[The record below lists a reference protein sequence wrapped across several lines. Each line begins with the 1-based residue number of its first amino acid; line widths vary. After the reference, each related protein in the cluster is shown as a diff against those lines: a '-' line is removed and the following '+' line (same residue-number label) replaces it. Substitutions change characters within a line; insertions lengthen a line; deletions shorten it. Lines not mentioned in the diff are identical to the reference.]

1 MGVQRHPRHRVNVPV
16 GVIVGLS
23 DVESLSL
30 DDISLGGAFIRT
42 PRPRDPG
49 SRLRLEMP
57 GVSIGAR
64 VVHVIDAGN
73 AMARAPG
80 MGVEFDEVTAEV
92 AKLVDDLKPSD
103 DVAEALDEAAFLART
118 GLLEEAQ
125 AVLLE
130 APDVDTV
137 RAQLAVVNNAIDG
150 AHGRDL
156 LRDVDAIARR
166 TDKIKRV
173 RTATAISS
181 SRDVL
186 LKAMRIAAST
196 GAHDDLVEIA
206 EQLVELDEHDELPLF
221 ALLHVHEQRGDVE
234 DALRAAE
241 KLAKLRPDDLALIE
255 RIDGLRAARR

>member
-1 MGVQRHPRHRVNVPV
+1 MGLQRHPRHRVNVAV

-23 DVESLSL
+23 DVERLAL

-49 SRLRLEMP
+49 CRLRLEMR

-64 VVHVIDAGN
+64 VVHVIDAANGF
-73 AMARAPG
+73 ARAPG
-80 MGVEFDEVTAEV
+80 MGVAFDSELPPQLIEE
-92 AKLVDDLKPSD
+92 LKPSD

-130 APDVDTV
+130 APSSEAVQ
-137 RAQLAVVNNAIDG
+137 AQLEVVNAAID
-150 AHGRDL
+150 ATHARAL
-156 LRDVDAIARR
+156 LRGVDAIARR

-173 RTATAISS
+173 RTATAVST

-186 LKAMRIAAST
+186 LKAMRIAANA
-196 GAHDDLVEIA
+196 GAHDDLVAIA
-206 EQLVELDEHDELPLF
+206 EQLAELDPEDELPLF
-221 ALLHVHEQRGDVE
+221 ALLHVHEQCGRVD

-241 KLAKLRPDDLALIE
+241 RLSQLRPDDLALLE
-255 RIDGLRAARR
+255 RIEALRSRRS